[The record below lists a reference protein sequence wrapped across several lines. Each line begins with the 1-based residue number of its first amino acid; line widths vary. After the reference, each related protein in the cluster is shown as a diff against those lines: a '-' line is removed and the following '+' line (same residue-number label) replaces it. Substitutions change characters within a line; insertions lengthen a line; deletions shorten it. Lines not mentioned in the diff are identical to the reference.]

1 MKRLVLSSWVV
12 AALVVGLH
20 LSPTHVMAQLWADV
34 YDTGTY
40 LNLNLD
46 MDPGDWNTIR
56 NDASFTINVDAMF
69 YADGETPLLVKVKR
83 KSAISLNG
91 KGKPQGRCQ

>member
-1 MKRLVLSSWVV
+1 MKRLVLLSWVV
-12 AALVVGLH
+12 AAMGVALH
-20 LSPTHVMAQLWADV
+20 LSPTSVVAQPWANV

-56 NDASFTINVDAMF
+56 NDASFTINVPAMF
-69 YADGETPLLVKVKR
+69 YADGETPLLVNVKR

-91 KGKPQGRCQ
+91 KDKPQGRCQ